1 MKIWIRFSVLVL
13 SATLGSSLFAWDYEG
28 HRIVNQL
35 GLAGLPEDFPAFV
48 REPAAAERIAFLAGE
63 PDRWRNVQDLP
74 IKHGNGLDHY
84 CDFEY
89 LAKAGLDHRTISPLR
104 YQFVAEYAAGR
115 AANAD
120 AFAPINPAKN
130 TDHSQEWSGFAPWM
144 ITEMFGKL
152 KSGFSYLKA
161 LEDLGT
167 PEEVENARANIL
179 YIMGVMGHYVGDL
192 AQPLHTTEHFNGWV
206 GDNPNNYTRWNGFH
220 AWIDGGF
227 IGHAGIGIDTLRSQ
241 ARPGALLATT
251 RTATG
256 RDPIFE
262 AVMDYLLRQH
272 TQVEPLYQLEKDG
285 HFDRKKTP
293 ADPVAVDFMTGQFLN
308 GGEMLASLWI
318 TAWRTAGPDAYLR
331 AQLIKRQTAAAQ

>member
-1 MKIWIRFSVLVL
+1 MKNWIRFSVVVL

-241 ARPGALLATT
+241 ARPGALLAPP
-251 RTATG
+251 AHAG
-256 RDPIFE
+256 RA
-262 AVMDYLLRQH
+262 AVSAREGRSLRSQEDACRPRRGGFH
-272 TQVEPLYQLEKDG
+272 DG
-285 HFDRKKTP
+285 
-293 ADPVAVDFMTGQFLN
+293 PVSQRRRDARQSLDHRLAHRWAGYVSARAVDQ
-308 GGEMLASLWI
+308 A
-318 TAWRTAGPDAYLR
+318 PDRCGAVTR
-331 AQLIKRQTAAAQ
+331 AAIATRNAPPRCSRCAA